1 MSASG
6 PPRPAAMSGESVT
19 RRDNLG
25 SATPLVPEEGAGRA
39 EGLSVGAPT
48 SAGLRFRVLRPHAE
62 GGLGRVSVALDE
74 ELSREVALKEIRV
87 ERADEPH
94 SRARFVLEAKITG
107 GLDHPGVV
115 SVYGLGCFPDGRPFY
130 TMRLIQG

>member
-62 GGLGRVSVALDE
+62 GGLGLVSVALDE
-74 ELSREVALKEIRV
+74 ELDREVALKEIRA
-87 ERADEPH
+87 RHAHDPG
-94 SRARFVLEAKITG
+94 SRARFFLEAKITG
-107 GLDHPGVV
+107 GLEHPGVV
-115 SVYGLGCFPDGRPFY
+115 PIYSLGTDADGRSTPC
-130 TMRLIQG
+130 G